1 MTEKL
6 TNEEKEL
13 LENYRAKQ
21 QKKEEDFSKKW
32 IRRLLLFT
40 VLFVVVILVL
50 FWKTGNEPSVLI
62 GSVFAMIT
70 GELWSMAT
78 IKKSKIE
85 RENNYNE

>member
-1 MTEKL
+1 MAEKL
-6 TNEEKEL
+6 TDEEKEL
-13 LENYRAKQ
+13 LEKHRAKQ
-21 QKKEEDFSKKW
+21 QKKEDFSKKW
-32 IRRLLLFT
+32 IRRILLFT
-40 VLFVVVILVL
+40 ILFVIVILVL

-85 RENNYNE
+85 RENEE

>member
-1 MTEKL
+1 MAEKL
-6 TNEEKEL
+6 TEEEKEL
-13 LENYRAKQ
+13 LEKHRAKQ

-40 VLFVVVILVL
+40 VLFVIVILIL
-50 FWKTGNEPSVLI
+50 FLKTGNEPSVLI

-85 RENNYNE
+85 REYGE

>member
-6 TNEEKEL
+6 TDKEKEL
-13 LENYRAKQ
+13 LEKHRAKQ

-32 IRRLLLFT
+32 VRRLLLFT
-40 VLFVVVILVL
+40 VLFVIVILIL

-85 RENNYNE
+85 REYEE